1 VTASAISLDVAEV
14 EALLVRIEPL
24 IAKADHECLTSL
36 VGTLLEVTRLLRQR
50 GATIARLRR
59 MLGQTSSEKT
69 ANIIGA
75 NGAAPSTSDD
85 PATTSG
91 QSVEPVA
98 DEPPSGASK
107 DTPAND
113 NSAGDKSGDKPRRK
127 GHGRIPASA
136 YASETIAVPHPTLC
150 TGQPCPACAH
160 GSLYAMKE
168 PASCVRVFGQAP
180 LVALRWDCACLRCS
194 GCGHVFTA
202 PPPEQARGP
211 KYSESAA
218 SIMIVLRYSMGVP
231 LYRLEIMQRFLGV
244 PVPAST
250 QWEVARDH
258 VQEVLPVYDV
268 LVSLAANA
276 PLVHNDDTYVR
287 ILELMGKRRNELIAQ
302 GTLDLPDRTGL
313 FTTAIVA
320 RAAAGPI
327 ALFASGRQ
335 HAGENLA
342 DLLDRRDRTLAP
354 PMQMCDGLDRNL
366 PEEHAVVLANCLA
379 HGRRHVVDEVD
390 NHPELCEH
398 LLEEIGKVFANDELC
413 RKDGVT
419 GEARLAFH
427 QRESGPVMAGLKAWI
442 KELFTEKRVEPNSG
456 LGGALRYLL
465 KRWDKLTLF
474 LRVAGAPLDN
484 NISERSLK
492 QAIRHRRASLFY
504 RTKNGALVGDVY
516 MALIVTTQLHH
527 GDPFRYLTALFTNYK
542 AVAAAP
548 ADWLPWNYEQTLARL
563 HQRHPSAA

>member
-1 VTASAISLDVAEV
+1 MTASAISLDVAEV

-194 GCGHVFTA
+194 GCG
-202 PPPEQARGP
+202 
-211 KYSESAA
+211 
-218 SIMIVLRYSMGVP
+218 
-231 LYRLEIMQRFLGV
+231 
-244 PVPAST
+244 
-250 QWEVARDH
+250 
-258 VQEVLPVYDV
+258 
-268 LVSLAANA
+268 
-276 PLVHNDDTYVR
+276 
-287 ILELMGKRRNELIAQ
+287 
-302 GTLDLPDRTGL
+302 
-313 FTTAIVA
+313 
-320 RAAAGPI
+320 
-327 ALFASGRQ
+327 
-335 HAGENLA
+335 
-342 DLLDRRDRTLAP
+342 
-354 PMQMCDGLDRNL
+354 
-366 PEEHAVVLANCLA
+366 
-379 HGRRHVVDEVD
+379 
-390 NHPELCEH
+390 
-398 LLEEIGKVFANDELC
+398 
-413 RKDGVT
+413 
-419 GEARLAFH
+419 
-427 QRESGPVMAGLKAWI
+427 
-442 KELFTEKRVEPNSG
+442 
-456 LGGALRYLL
+456 
-465 KRWDKLTLF
+465 
-474 LRVAGAPLDN
+474 
-484 NISERSLK
+484 
-492 QAIRHRRASLFY
+492 
-504 RTKNGALVGDVY
+504 
-516 MALIVTTQLHH
+516 
-527 GDPFRYLTALFTNYK
+527 
-542 AVAAAP
+542 
-548 ADWLPWNYEQTLARL
+548 
-563 HQRHPSAA
+563 